1 MRPAA
6 NGDVWFTRLFGS
18 KLGKIDGKTMKV
30 TMWDP
35 PTPNA
40 GPRRMEIAPDGMI
53 WTDEYNVGKIAS
65 FDPKTEKFKEYTLP
79 GPGAEVTPY
88 ALGMDADGYLWYNS
102 NNMDVMGRF
111 NTKTGEVTEYPFPH
125 AEIYMREFFRDPQGR
140 MWFASNPNNKIG
152 YFYLAGKNG
161 TKMQAGK

>member
-1 MRPAA
+1 M
-6 NGDVWFTRLFGS
+6 
-18 KLGKIDGKTMKV
+18 
-30 TMWDP
+30 
-35 PTPNA
+35 
-40 GPRRMEIAPDGMI
+40 
-53 WTDEYNVGKIAS
+53 
-65 FDPKTEKFKEYTLP
+65 P

-125 AEIYMREFFRDPQGR
+125 AEIYMREFFRDAQGR

-161 TKMQAGK
+161 SKMPSGN